1 MISVVIPAFN
11 AARHIAEA
19 LAGID
24 SQGIDDLE
32 ILVVDDHSNDETA
45 AIARRHPK
53 VRLFELTDRTG
64 PAAARNRG
72 ILESKGSLVA
82 LLDADDY
89 WEPQKLKIQMKRL
102 QQQADLIAI
111 SGRTRVFTETGEP
124 LPLLPYENEEH
135 DIAMMLVGTLL
146 VRRELFDR
154 IGLFDE
160 SLKVEDDT
168 DFFMRLLESKEGFL
182 VLRDRVLN
190 YRQHETNLTRGM
202 DLGRET
208 LPKVFVRQVRR
219 IRANSEIKVRHWS
232 HLDELY
238 SPLISVVVPAYNA
251 GRYLARAI
259 ESILAQSLQAHE
271 VIVVDDG
278 STDDTVAVAQSF
290 GDRVKV
296 IAQPN
301 QGAPA
306 ARNRGLEEASGNQI
320 AFLDSDDAWLPTK
333 LESQWR
339 VMSAAPF
346 PDLIFGAIEQ
356 FNDHSGSFIG
366 RQPGM
371 HVSCMLARRSAFE
384 RIGYFRTDVDT
395 GDFIDWFA
403 KAKEIGLQTQ
413 IIDEVVA
420 KRNQRQDGLMGSK
433 PERTRDYLKVLKESL
448 DRRRKQ
454 S

>member
-11 AARHIAEA
+11 AARHIGEA
-19 LAGID
+19 FAGID

-32 ILVVDDHSNDETA
+32 IIVVDDHSNDETA

-53 VRLFELTDRTG
+53 VRLFELTDKTG

-89 WEPQKLKIQMKRL
+89 WEPQKLKIQLKRL
-102 QQQADLIAI
+102 QQQTDLQAI
-111 SGRTRVFTETGEP
+111 SGRTRVFAEPGEP
-124 LPLLPYENEEH
+124 LPLLPYENEDH

-168 DFFMRLLESKEGFL
+168 DFFMRLMESKEGFL

-190 YRQHETNLTRGM
+190 YRQHGTNLTRGM

-232 HLDELY
+232 HLDELHT
-238 SPLISVVVPAYNA
+238 PLISVIVPAYNA
-251 GRYLARAI
+251 ARFLGRAI
-259 ESILAQSLQAHE
+259 QSILAQSLPVHE
-271 VIVVDDG
+271 VIVIDDG
-278 STDDTVAVAQSF
+278 SSDDTLAIAQSF

-296 IAQPN
+296 IAQAN

-306 ARNRGLEEASGNQI
+306 SRNRGIEEASGNQI
-320 AFLDSDDAWLPTK
+320 AFLDSDDLWLPHK
-333 LESQWR
+333 LESQWKR
-339 VMSAAPF
+339 MKSEPY

-356 FNDHSGSFIG
+356 FNDHSGQFIG

-395 GDFIDWFA
+395 GDFIDWFS
-403 KAKEIGLQTQ
+403 KAREAGLRVAVL
-413 IIDEVVA
+413 DDVVA
-420 KRNQRQDGLMGSK
+420 NRNQRNDGLMGSQ

-448 DRRRKQ
+448 DRRRQK